1 MNVHFQSR
9 AQKPPL
15 ESSQCSLWASECGAE
30 EAIWLYYFTYSF
42 TATRGVLVSCGAL
55 AISSNE
61 NSRSGQSSSF
71 AGLLPWAVLKPCLSA
86 PTGCGARE
94 VQKRPGGNQLRL
106 EQADRAAAPGMVPKV
121 AKWKGDVSPRR
132 GCPVC
137 SMCPSWDGLNQVGI
151 RGVTEFKDY
160 WGTQDGKKTP
170 QYCLFCLL
178 AQQPEMFGEGWRP
191 PSYDP
196 SVIPA
201 FGFDSQTTSRC

>member
-86 PTGCGARE
+86 PTGCRARE
-94 VQKRPGGNQLRL
+94 VQKRLGGNQLRL
-106 EQADRAAAPGMVPKV
+106 EQADRAAARGDRPKGC
-121 AKWKGDVSPRR
+121 KMKR
-132 GCPVC
+132 GRLAAARLP
-137 SMCPSWDGLNQVGI
+137 
-151 RGVTEFKDY
+151 
-160 WGTQDGKKTP
+160 
-170 QYCLFCLL
+170 CLL
-178 AQQPEMFGEGWRP
+178 HVSILRRPEPGWNSGCYWIQRLLRHTGWKEN
-191 PSYDP
+191 
-196 SVIPA
+196 A
-201 FGFDSQTTSRC
+201 T